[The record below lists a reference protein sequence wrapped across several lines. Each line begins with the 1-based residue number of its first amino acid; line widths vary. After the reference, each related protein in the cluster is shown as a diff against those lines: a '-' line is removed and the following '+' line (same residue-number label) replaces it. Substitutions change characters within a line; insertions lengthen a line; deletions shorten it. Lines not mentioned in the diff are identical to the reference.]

1 MSRRAMSRQ
10 ALQELY
16 NENNVTLPNECIYVI
31 HAADAIVHAT
41 RCDNDDHVDYL
52 VETNKIE
59 EAYEFVR
66 THTLFTRHTH
76 RSIAQCLISYYF
88 HKGCYDKFIPRMPQL
103 LNGDG
108 GAW

>member
-1 MSRRAMSRQ
+1 MSRQ
-10 ALQELY
+10 ATNKYMNSNSSNRNATLY
-16 NENNVTLPNECIYVI
+16 NECVYIVS
-31 HAADAIVHAT
+31 AADVIIHTT

-52 VETNKIE
+52 IETNKIE

-66 THTLFTRHTH
+66 THALLARHTH

-103 LNGDG
+103 LNGDVS
-108 GAW
+108 A